1 MSEKSVTLA
10 NRLREVRTRL
20 GRSQQEL
27 AAAAG
32 VARQTV
38 AGIEAGTYSVS
49 LSVALKIARSLG
61 CGVEELF
68 WLSGERPALAV
79 EPAGG
84 SGASERVLLARVE
97 NRWVAHDLLGESAVR
112 EELSP
117 ADGKRTLDGA
127 VVPLDDLDALADT
140 VLLAGC
146 APALSLWARSAERWK
161 PGLRVRWLHANS
173 ERALA
178 MLARGEVHVAGLH
191 FPTGNLAPTRAAL
204 GDDFALVELGTWQE
218 GFALAPGNP
227 KAIREVG
234 DLVREGVRLV
244 NRESGAGCRKLL
256 DGLLTEA
263 GLLPE
268 SISGYETE
276 ASGHLAVARAVL
288 GGQAD
293 VGVTVSGVAAAFGLA
308 FLPLQPVRY
317 ELAVRRA
324 TLDFPSFAALLET
337 LGHRRVRTQ
346 LMEVGGFDLP
356 ASQCSSLSP

>member
-1 MSEKSVTLA
+1 MTEKPAILA
-10 NRLREVRTRL
+10 NRLKEIRTRL
-20 GRSQQEL
+20 GRSQQDI

-32 VARQTV
+32 IARQTV
-38 AGIEAGTYSVS
+38 SGIEAGTYSVS
-49 LSVALKIARSLG
+49 LSVALKIARTLG

-68 WLSGERPALAV
+68 WLSGERPTLDA
-79 EPAGG
+79 EPAEGN
-84 SGASERVLLARVE
+84 GASERVLLARVE

-117 ADGKRTLDGA
+117 ADGRRNLDGEIT
-127 VVPLDDLDALADT
+127 PLDDLDALVDT
-140 VLLAGC
+140 VLVAGC

-191 FPTGNLAPTRAAL
+191 FPTDNLAPARAAL
-204 GDDFALVELGTWQE
+204 GADFALIELGIWQE
-218 GFALAPGNP
+218 GFALAPGNS

-234 DLVREGVRLV
+234 DLARKGVRLV

-256 DGLLTEA
+256 DAKLGEA
-263 GLLPE
+263 GIP
-268 SISGYETE
+268 SASVVGYQAE
-276 ASGHLAVARAVL
+276 ASGHLAVARALL

-293 VGVTVSGVAAAFGLA
+293 IGVTVSGVAAAFGLD

-324 TLDFPSFAALLET
+324 TLDFPPFAALLET
-337 LGHRRVRTQ
+337 LGHRWVRTQ
-346 LMEVGGFDLP
+346 LAEVGGFTLP
-356 ASQCSSLSP
+356 